1 MSSNRSSMTGSRSSM
16 TDVALIA
23 VFAALI
29 ATVTVW
35 VPGIN
40 VPGSTVPI
48 TLQTLAIGLTAFILG
63 PWRAFAATT
72 LYLLVG
78 FAGLPVFAGQSAGLG
93 VLAKPSA
100 GYLLSFPLYAL
111 VVGFAS
117 SWVLRRGLK
126 WAVGGLFLAGLVGS
140 ILVVHPM
147 GILGLMRN
155 ADLTFS
161 KALAVDMIYW
171 PGDVIK
177 TAVAAVIA
185 IAVHKAFPALAVRR
199 YRLAE
204 AV

>member
-1 MSSNRSSMTGSRSSM
+1 MSSTRSSMTSSRSPM
-16 TDVALIA
+16 TDVALVA

-29 ATVTVW
+29 AAVTVW

-100 GYLLSFPLYAL
+100 GYLLSFPFYAL
-111 VVGFAS
+111 VAGFAS
-117 SWVLRRGLK
+117 AWVLRRGLK
-126 WAVGGLFLAGLVGS
+126 RAVPGLFLAGLLGS
-140 ILVVHPM
+140 VLVVHPM
-147 GILGLMRN
+147 GILGLMVN
-155 ADLTFS
+155 ADLSFS
-161 KALAVDMIYW
+161 SALAIDMLYW
-171 PGDVIK
+171 PGDIIK

-185 IAVHKAFPALAVRR
+185 VAVHKAFPALAARS